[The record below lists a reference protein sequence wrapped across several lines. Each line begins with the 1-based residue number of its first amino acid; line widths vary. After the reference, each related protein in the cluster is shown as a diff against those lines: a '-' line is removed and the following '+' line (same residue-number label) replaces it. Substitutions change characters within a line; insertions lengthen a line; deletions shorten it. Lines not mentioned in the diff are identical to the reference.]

1 MRGLERNPILP
12 LRISLVVQTI
22 SNSMVEKMIRICFG
36 RMNASDTAGKNRRGK
51 KNRIVMIIPSA
62 MLSKRGSRDFF
73 SMSSL

>member
-1 MRGLERNPILP
+1 
-12 LRISLVVQTI
+12 
-22 SNSMVEKMIRICFG
+22 MVEKMIRICFG

>member
-1 MRGLERNPILP
+1 MRGLERNPIRP

-22 SNSMVEKMIRICFG
+22 NNSMVEKIIRICLG
-36 RMNASDTAGKNRRGK
+36 SIKASDTAGKKRRGK
-51 KNRIVMIIPSA
+51 KNKIVMIIPSA